1 MTTGRTPIGSIAN
14 GRRPLRGWRAWLVW
28 GVAAA
33 NLTFA
38 LGVLLTAGTGPD
50 TPAYA
55 VPIYGA
61 MVTSFGGIGALV
73 ATRQPGNPVG
83 WILWA
88 TGTMVA
94 VSISGADYVRLS
106 LTSFGGGLPATVL
119 LAWLQGILF
128 VPAAILIT
136 AILPLY
142 FPDGTLLSRRWRWAV
157 LLGVAGLIIVALPSA
172 FDPGPLTNTTIEN
185 PLGIT
190 GFHALDGLLS
200 LANLLIALGA
210 FPLAIISAVLRY
222 RRGTTTVRQQF
233 KWFGAA
239 VGFTVAGLSLSL
251 FGGLI
256 GSMPTSDVGWLL
268 GMVGLA
274 LIPVAIGLSILRYRL
289 YEIDR
294 IISRGI
300 AWLVVSAILAGLFVI
315 VIVGLE
321 AILAKFTTGNTLAVA
336 GSTLVAAALFQPLR
350 RRVQHVVDRRFNRSR
365 YDADSVVAGFAARLR
380 GEMELVAVT
389 SAVTTTAGLAVAPA
403 SAAIWLRSDVARS
416 AGA

>member
-1 MTTGRTPIGSIAN
+1 MTTGQTPIGSIAN
-14 GRRPLRGWRAWLVW
+14 ERRPLRGWRAWLVW
-28 GVAAA
+28 GVVAA
-33 NLTFA
+33 NLTFMF
-38 LGVLLTAGTGPD
+38 GVLLTAGLGPD

-55 VPIYGA
+55 VLIYGA
-61 MVTSFGGIGALV
+61 MVTSLGGIGALV
-73 ATRQPGNPVG
+73 ATRQPRNPVG

-94 VSISGADYVRLS
+94 VSVSGADYVRLS
-106 LTSFGGGLPATVL
+106 LTPFGGGLPATVL

-157 LLGVAGLIIVALPSA
+157 LVGVALLIIFALPSA

-200 LANLLIALGA
+200 LANLLIAFGA
-210 FPLAIISAVLRY
+210 FPLVIISSVLRY

-239 VGFTVAGLSLSL
+239 VGLTVAGLSLSL

-274 LIPVAIGLSILRYRL
+274 LIPVAIGVAVLRYRL
-289 YEIDR
+289 YDIDR

-300 AWLVVSAILAGLFVI
+300 AYASVTGVLGVTFVALALLLQAV
-315 VIVGLE
+315 LE
-321 AILAKFTTGNTLAVA
+321 PFTQGQTIATAASTLAVF
-336 GSTLVAAALFQPLR
+336 ALLQPVLR
-350 RRVQHVVDRRFNRSR
+350 RIRRVVDRRFDRAR
-365 YDADSVVAGFAARLR
+365 YDAERISTAFGDRLR
-380 GEMELVAVT
+380 VGFDPGLVATDLADTT
-389 SAVTTTAGLAVAPA
+389 SAILAPKSVG
-403 SAAIWLRSDVARS
+403 IWMRSRS
-416 AGA
+416 GR